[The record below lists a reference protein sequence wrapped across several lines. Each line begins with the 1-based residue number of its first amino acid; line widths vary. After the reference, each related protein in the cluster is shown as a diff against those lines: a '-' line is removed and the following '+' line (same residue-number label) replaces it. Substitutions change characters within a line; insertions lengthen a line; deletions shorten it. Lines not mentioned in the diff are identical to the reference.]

1 MGLGL
6 GIIIVLFVGALLGFL
21 VVQAK
26 FAARKWR
33 EVIADGDLVA
43 LGELLDSTFQGWR
56 ATRPSRGASPAV
68 WRAQHSVTLVAADTD
83 RVRVAL
89 IAEPDVRV
97 EQGERVEVGSILDV
111 ARRAAVRMAEQLLY
125 EVPHV
130 HFVEAQIDVH
140 TDYRDRD
147 GSAGLAC
154 VLTTRVTREAASVA
168 DWEGGNSESIVQ
180 GWRTRE
186 RGTLDLDPE
195 LGALISADELE
206 VVTSALA
213 AAG

>member
-6 GIIIVLFVGALLGFL
+6 GIVIVLVIGALLGFM

-33 EVIADGDLVA
+33 QVIAEGDLIA
-43 LGELLDSTFQGWR
+43 LGELLDMTFDAWR
-56 ATRPSRGASPAV
+56 TTRPPRGASPAV
-68 WRAQHSVTLVAADTD
+68 WRALHSVTLVAADPE
-83 RVRVAL
+83 RVRVSL
-89 IAEPDVRV
+89 IAEPDIRV
-97 EQGERVEVGSILDV
+97 EQGERVEAGSTLDV

-130 HFVEAQIDVH
+130 HFDEAQIDVH
-140 TDYRDRD
+140 TDFRDRD

-168 DWEGGNSESIVQ
+168 DWAGGDADAIIAA
-180 GWRTRE
+180 WRTRE
-186 RGTLDLDPE
+186 RAELDLDPE
-195 LGALISADELE
+195 IGALITADELE
-206 VVTSALA
+206 VVTPALA
-213 AAG
+213 TGG